1 MKKKDERSFCIFI
14 RFFHILLS
22 GDDTMINTTK
32 PYLYPEELPE
42 RERKPKRGEV
52 YDETPNSEKAEVKPD
67 EAYTPQGEDLD
78 LIIT

>member
-1 MKKKDERSFCIFI
+1 
-14 RFFHILLS
+14 
-22 GDDTMINTTK
+22 MINTQK

-52 YDETPNSEKAEVKPD
+52 LDEEQNSKKKEVEPNH
-67 EAYTPQGEDLD
+67 AYTPQAEDLD

>member
-1 MKKKDERSFCIFI
+1 
-14 RFFHILLS
+14 
-22 GDDTMINTTK
+22 MINTTK

-42 RERKPKRGEV
+42 RERKLKRGEV
-52 YDETPNSEKAEVKPD
+52 YDDDLPESAKDAVKPD